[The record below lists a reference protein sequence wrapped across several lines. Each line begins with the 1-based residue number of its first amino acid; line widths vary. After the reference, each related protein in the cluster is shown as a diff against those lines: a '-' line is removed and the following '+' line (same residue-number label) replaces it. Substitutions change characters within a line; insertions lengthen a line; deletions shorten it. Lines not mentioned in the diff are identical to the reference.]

1 LNIHIVFLSVNLSMD
16 GDLGVVDTSAAVNL
30 VSVCQQLS
38 GDHFLERSLKEQQQ
52 NSFTTVLTVTKL
64 VVSVLFPSLSFCFC
78 VYSGLPN
85 RDYIVCAVRKFFC
98 NDSFHHHRCVS
109 SFLNILLL
117 PVIFKAL
124 NYVHF

>member
-1 LNIHIVFLSVNLSMD
+1 MD